1 MDSHCTLHDT
11 VSTVF
16 QRPRVDTFRM
26 TGDPN
31 QQSRPNIFG
40 EDYNYPAPNP
50 EWNRFA
56 GNNFYMQSNFP
67 FCSNFGPA
75 PVTFPLHSSNKN
87 GNCFGPIYN
96 YQANSTNVFTPPV
109 NTSSYSH
116 TNASQ
121 QSAMAQQD
129 RIRFKRKTDSPCHI
143 ITKQHITEEKMAEH
157 MSKLHISSET
167 PVRNESEA
175 DLSKRLY
182 MCEEMKKLQTDSILP
197 ESLLN
202 RLQRPCTALV
212 LWQPPPRLVPPVPQQ
227 NNYENDNNNEEEVP
241 DQNLMDLV

>member
-1 MDSHCTLHDT
+1 
-11 VSTVF
+11 
-16 QRPRVDTFRM
+16 
-26 TGDPN
+26 
-31 QQSRPNIFG
+31 
-40 EDYNYPAPNP
+40 
-50 EWNRFA
+50 
-56 GNNFYMQSNFP
+56 
-67 FCSNFGPA
+67 
-75 PVTFPLHSSNKN
+75 
-87 GNCFGPIYN
+87 
-96 YQANSTNVFTPPV
+96 
-109 NTSSYSH
+109 
-116 TNASQ
+116 
-121 QSAMAQQD
+121 
-129 RIRFKRKTDSPCHI
+129 
-143 ITKQHITEEKMAEH
+143 

-197 ESLLN
+197 ESPLN